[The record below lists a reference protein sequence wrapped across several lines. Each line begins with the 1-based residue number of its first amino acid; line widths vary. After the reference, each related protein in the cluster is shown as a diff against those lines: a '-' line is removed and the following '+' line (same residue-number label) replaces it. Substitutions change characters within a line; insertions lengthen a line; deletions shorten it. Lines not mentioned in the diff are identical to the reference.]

1 MLDEATGEEPAQ
13 HALDDGTERAVYV
26 GEPLLVEAQELLEV
40 LFDQPEAGTHEA
52 Q

>member
-40 LFDQPEAGTHEA
+40 LFD
-52 Q
+52 